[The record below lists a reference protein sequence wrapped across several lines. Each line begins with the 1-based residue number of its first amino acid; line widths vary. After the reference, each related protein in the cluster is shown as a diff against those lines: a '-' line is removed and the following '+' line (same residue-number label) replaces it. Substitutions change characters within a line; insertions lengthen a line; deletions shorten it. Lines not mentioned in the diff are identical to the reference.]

1 MKLIFI
7 LAGVMIFVLGMIFG
21 IGFYNLTDNI
31 CEDTSI
37 VTFMHNDSFS
47 ALMPLNPGEN
57 VVINVQNDTSVAFVN
72 GNCWVFYSIT
82 EDGLVYH
89 NYSNECYE

>member
-1 MKLIFI
+1 MKLILT
-7 LAGVMIFVLGMIFG
+7 LATVMIFVLGLFFG
-21 IGFYNLTDNI
+21 FAFCDFTDNT

-37 VTFMHNDSFS
+37 VTFLHNDSFS
-47 ALMPLNPGEN
+47 ALVPLNPGEN

-72 GNCWVFYSIT
+72 GNCWIFYSLT

-89 NYSNECYE
+89 NYSKECYE